1 MLSNQDEATG
11 DIIYGDIFLDF
22 DNPRWN
28 RPFPE
33 DTTDERKRAK
43 RRTVCQDCYSCNG

>member
-1 MLSNQDEATG
+1 MLSNKDEATG

-22 DNPRWN
+22 DNSSWN

-33 DTTDERKRAK
+33 DTTDERG
-43 RRTVCQDCYSCNG
+43 TIN